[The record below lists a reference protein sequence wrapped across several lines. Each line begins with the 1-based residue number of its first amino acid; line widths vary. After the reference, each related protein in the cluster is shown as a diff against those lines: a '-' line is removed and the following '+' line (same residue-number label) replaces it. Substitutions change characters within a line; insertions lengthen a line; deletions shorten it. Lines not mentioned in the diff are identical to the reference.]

1 LLRNNE
7 LARRTDPLS
16 SSCFGKSALRGPASR
31 GTVGRKASNG
41 RLNVDAAALVRDT
54 IYRSTILL
62 DRQDW
67 NEWLAHCDDVFQY
80 AIRAFSPE
88 INKDVTYLALDREG
102 LASLVKLLPK
112 HNTDHSPLTR
122 HTSVYTVDVDEQAHS
137 AKAVSSVIVYQNLLD
152 GINSHIDAGESRLF
166 LVGKYLDAFRIENNK
181 AKFVSREVRIE
192 NRRLD
197 KGSHWPI

>member
-1 LLRNNE
+1 M
-7 LARRTDPLS
+7 D
-16 SSCFGKSALRGPASR
+16 AS
-31 GTVGRKASNG
+31 V
-41 RLNVDAAALVRDT
+41 LVRDT

-62 DRQDW
+62 DQQNW
-67 NEWLAHCDDVFQY
+67 NEWLGYCDEGFQY
-80 AIRAFSPE
+80 AIRSWSPE
-88 INKDVTYLALDREG
+88 INKDMTYLALDRNG
-102 LASLVKLLPK
+102 LASMVKLLPK

-122 HTSVYTVDVDEQAHS
+122 HTSVYTVDIDGASQS

-166 LVGKYLDAFRIENNK
+166 LVGKYIDTLKIENSR
-181 AKFVSREVRIE
+181 AMFLSREVRIE

>member
-1 LLRNNE
+1 M
-7 LARRTDPLS
+7 A
-16 SSCFGKSALRGPASR
+16 
-31 GTVGRKASNG
+31 
-41 RLNVDAAALVRDT
+41 VDAAALVRDT

-67 NEWLAHCDDVFQY
+67 NEWLEHCDDNFQY
-80 AIRAFSPE
+80 AIRAWSPE
-88 INKDVTYLALDREG
+88 INKDVTYLALDRHG
-102 LASLVKLLPK
+102 LASMVKLLPK

-122 HTSVYTVDVDEQAHS
+122 HTSVYTVDVDEKAHS
-137 AKAVSSVIVYQNLLD
+137 ATAISSVIVYQNMLD

-166 LVGKYLDAFRIENNK
+166 LVGKYLDTFKIENDK

>member
-1 LLRNNE
+1 
-7 LARRTDPLS
+7 
-16 SSCFGKSALRGPASR
+16 
-31 GTVGRKASNG
+31 
-41 RLNVDAAALVRDT
+41 VDAYALVRET
-54 IYRSTILL
+54 IYRSTIAL

-67 NEWLAHCDDVFQY
+67 NGWLTHCDEAFQY
-80 AIRAFSPE
+80 AIRSWSPE
-88 INKDVTYLALDREG
+88 INKDLTYLALDRNG
-102 LASLVKLLPK
+102 LANMVKLLPK

-122 HTSVYTVDVDEQAHS
+122 HTSLYTVDVDNDT

-166 LVGKYLDAFRIENNK
+166 LVGKYNDTFKIEGNR
-181 AKFVSREVRIE
+181 AIFLSREVRIE